1 MAYQIRVVPE
11 VEAWL
16 ERLRENDAEAARLVD
31 EAVTALRL
39 AGEGLGPPVVVPVGE
54 FPGYDREDLDASY
67 ERQLEMLTFVRR
79 ATADVATSR
88 KRVELHI
95 QRLENAAALGE
106 QGARRAVM
114 DRDLAALRAQYAE
127 LQDDETH
134 MTMASQR
141 LQRRVNEFRIRKE
154 AVKAAWT
161 AEAAA
166 AEAARAELV
175 IEDALAQLADVA
187 PAGAPGVPG
196 AAAPAAS
203 AGGAPAAAVPV
214 ALSEL
219 LPGAPART
227 DIHVLFTV
235 EEPGTAVLLAA
246 GAHDDILRAWYAR
259 AIADSGIRYRRNGAG

>member
-1 MAYQIRVVPE
+1 M
-11 VEAWL
+11 
-16 ERLRENDAEAARLVD
+16 
-31 EAVTALRL
+31 
-39 AGEGLGPPVVVPVGE
+39 GE

-187 PAGAPGVPG
+187 PAGAPGAP
-196 AAAPAAS
+196 AAPAGAPGAP